1 MEALYVG
8 EFGAQR
14 RFLIHQLRFSVKTH
28 PQSQRGFVLVTS
40 LIFLMV
46 LSVLGVMAVRGSLF
60 EERMA
65 ATDRDMG
72 IARENAELA
81 LRDAERDI
89 LGVRFDGQYCAVV
102 GCTTAR
108 PAGTRPVNAVD
119 VRNFWIDG
127 TPAVGEVGI
136 EDGGIALPLAQQG
149 VFTSSTTTA
158 CGMPVWSGANWND
171 GVPAPGRRCAG
182 TIGAALQTIPYGT
195 FTDAPFNVQGIP
207 RPRYII
213 EMLNANGDMQVAQ
226 ISLKLYFRVTAV
238 GFGRTTGA
246 NGARTSV
253 TLQSIFSPS

>member
-1 MEALYVG
+1 MEALYLG
-8 EFGAQR
+8 DLGAQR
-14 RFLIHQLRFSVKTH
+14 RFLINQLRFSVKYH
-28 PQSQRGFVLVTS
+28 PHAQRGFVLVTS

-60 EERMA
+60 EERIA
-65 ATDRDMG
+65 ATDRDMA

-89 LGVRFDGQYCAVV
+89 LGVRFDGQYCALV
-102 GCTTAR
+102 GCTTLR

-119 VRNFWIDG
+119 GGNFWVDG
-127 TPAVGEVGI
+127 SPAVGEVGI

-149 VFTSSTTTA
+149 VFTSPTTTA

-171 GVPAPGRRCAG
+171 GAAPPRSCAG

-195 FTDAPFNVQGIP
+195 FTNAPFNVQGIP

-226 ISLKLYFRVTAV
+226 TSLKLYFRVTAV
-238 GFGRTTGA
+238 GFGRTTGT

-253 TLQSIFSPS
+253 TLQSTFSPS